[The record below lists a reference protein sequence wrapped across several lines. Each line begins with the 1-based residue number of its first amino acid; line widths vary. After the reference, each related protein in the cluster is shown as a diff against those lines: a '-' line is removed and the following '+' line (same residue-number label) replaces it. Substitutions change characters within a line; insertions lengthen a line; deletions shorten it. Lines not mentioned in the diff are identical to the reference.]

1 MYSEWVDKTIAKTA
15 LVWFVGP
22 YFSKLVRSS
31 LLWSGPKI
39 RNDLDASVI
48 MTCALVTYSG

>member
-1 MYSEWVDKTIAKTA
+1 MYSEWVDKTIAKMA
-15 LVWFVGP
+15 LVWSVGP
-22 YFSKLVRSS
+22 YFSKLV
-31 LLWSGPKI
+31 WSGPKI